1 MAGEKLSASVLLTIA
16 VTLLTMGVTFIQQGN
31 YETGVVCLLVGF
43 GLIVATIYLL
53 ERGIISRVMKK

>member
-1 MAGEKLSASVLLTIA
+1 LAGEKLSASVLLTIA